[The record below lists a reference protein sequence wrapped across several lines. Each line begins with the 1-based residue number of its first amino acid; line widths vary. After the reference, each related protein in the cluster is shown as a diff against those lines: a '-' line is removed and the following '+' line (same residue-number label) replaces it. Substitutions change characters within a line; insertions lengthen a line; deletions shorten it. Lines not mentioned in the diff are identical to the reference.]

1 MTHYLIKEML
11 PEERPREK
19 MLALGPQ
26 ALTPRELLAILIGS
40 GTKGRSALDIAG
52 ELVGDLLKDEA
63 LAQTQDLQELTV
75 VHGLG
80 PSKAAVIM
88 AALELGR
95 RVAANSKPKMGLIR
109 CPEDGAMLV
118 MSRLRHENQEHFQVI
133 LLNSKGRV
141 TAIKEISQGSLN
153 ASVVHP
159 REVFAPAVVHHAA
172 ALLAVHNHPSGD
184 PTPSQEDRDLTRT
197 LVKAGEILGIPVVD
211 HLVIG
216 DGVYYSFKE
225 HDLI

>member
-1 MTHYLIKEML
+1 M
-11 PEERPREK
+11 
-19 MLALGPQ
+19 
-26 ALTPRELLAILIGS
+26 
-40 GTKGRSALDIAG
+40 
-52 ELVGDLLKDEA
+52 
-63 LAQTQDLQELTV
+63 
-75 VHGLG
+75 
-80 PSKAAVIM
+80 
-88 AALELGR
+88 
-95 RVAANSKPKMGLIR
+95 
-109 CPEDGAMLV
+109 
-118 MSRLRHENQEHFQVI
+118 
-133 LLNSKGRV
+133 
-141 TAIKEISQGSLN
+141 
-153 ASVVHP
+153 VHP

>member
-19 MLALGPQ
+19 MLALGTQ

-63 LAQTQDLQELTV
+63 LARTQDLQELTV

-88 AALELGR
+88 AAL
-95 RVAANSKPKMGLIR
+95 
-109 CPEDGAMLV
+109 LV